1 MTVKIREVKEGTQ
14 YQGADEELAYQITTT
29 NWGSSPSST
38 AVKAYDENNA
48 DDDVTST
55 VFPTNSPSES
65 GDVITLSPLKS
76 MTIGHSYRIEVKF
89 TDGDSNIWE
98 LFFIVKCVE
107 K

>member
-1 MTVKIREVKEGTQ
+1 MAIREVKEGTQ
-14 YQGADEELAYQITTT
+14 YQGADEELSYQITTT
-29 NWGSSPSST
+29 NWGSSPSSSS
-38 AVKAYDENNA
+38 AKAYDENNN
-48 DDDVTST
+48 DSDVTST

-76 MTIGHSYRIEVKF
+76 LTVDHSYRIEVKF

-98 LFFIVKCVE
+98 TFFIVKGVE